1 MIFVFFLYMTLDIK
15 DWTLYDSLI
24 MFRETD
30 ERFYFS
36 FSVGLDVSKTFSP
49 HYTDGGPCI
58 IVSQ

>member
-1 MIFVFFLYMTLDIK
+1 MFFFPTYNIGHLK
-15 DWTLYDSLI
+15 KTLYDSLI
-24 MFRETD
+24 MFGETD

-36 FSVGLDVSKTFSP
+36 FSVGLDVSKAFSL